1 MARELAKLDDRQ
13 RAFVRAYVNGGGN
26 AEAAALEAG
35 YESSSARIA
44 ESVVTREPA
53 ILAAIQVELGRA
65 IARDA
70 IKARQVLS
78 EVQSKDQATGS
89 DKIKADIALKLLGL
103 AGHVAPRAHAP
114 ADQADKSLHEM
125 TVEELKQQRDRLE
138 GEIAGRAKAINA
150 PSDPRPNADAAEML
164 A

>member
-13 RAFVRAYVNGGGN
+13 RAFVLAYVRNGGD
-26 AEAAALEAG
+26 AKAAALDAG
-35 YESSSARIA
+35 YSQAHAQNA
-44 ESVVTREPA
+44 ESYVTREPA
-53 ILAAIQVELGRA
+53 ILAAIQVEIARA
-65 IARDA
+65 IAASGAKAQKILDA
-70 IKARQVLS
+70 TLDKA
-78 EVQSKDQATGS
+78 DATGS

-125 TVEELKQQRDRLE
+125 TVEELKAQRDRLE